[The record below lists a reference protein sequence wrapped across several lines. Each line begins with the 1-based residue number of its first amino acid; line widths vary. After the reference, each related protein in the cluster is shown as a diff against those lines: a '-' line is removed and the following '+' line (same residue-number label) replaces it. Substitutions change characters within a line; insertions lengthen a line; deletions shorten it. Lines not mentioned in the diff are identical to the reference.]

1 MSPWALNRLIRA
13 VSRGA
18 VFGYPTDTIW
28 GLGCHP
34 LIASS
39 VSRLLQIK
47 NRRVDKGLILLSSR
61 IEFCSTYIN
70 VNDADLKTI
79 SQTTSHPTTWLVPAS
94 DLCPIWIRGNHPTV
108 AIRICSYPL
117 IHTLCEGLE
126 SPLVSTSANR
136 SGCSNARNRIQMQ
149 KQFADELDAIVGGF
163 STGGIAA
170 SEIKSLNTG
179 DSIRKEHTWIPK

>member
-1 MSPWALNRLIRA
+1 MSPWALNRFIHA

-61 IEFCSTYIN
+61 IEFCHAYID
-70 VNDADLKTI
+70 VNDSDLDAITQ
-79 SQTTSHPTTWLVPAS
+79 STSHPTTWLVPAS
-94 DLCPIWIRGNHPTV
+94 ELCPAWIRGNHSTV
-108 AIRICSYPL
+108 AIRICSHPL
-117 IHTLCEGLE
+117 VQTLCEGLE

-136 SGCSNARNRIQMQ
+136 SKRSNARNRFQMQ
-149 KQFADELDAIVGGF
+149 KQFACELDAIIGGF

-170 SEIKSLNTG
+170 SEIKFLDTG
-179 DSIRKEHTWIPK
+179 STIRKKQ